1 MRNLSEHNLPTIIQ
15 GGMGAGVSSWRLAQ
29 AVSRLGHL
37 GVVSGTALDLIL
49 TRRLQDGDP
58 GGHMRRGLDHFPIPE
73 IVDRIWQEYFVPEG
87 KAARAPYRTLP
98 TRSKDSPREL
108 TELCIVANFV
118 EVFLAREGHDHPI
131 GINYL
136 EKIQLPLLPSIYGA
150 MLAGVGYVL
159 MGAGIPIKIPGVL
172 DRLANH
178 EPATYLLQVVGAQE
192 NDDRTMVFVPRE
204 FADCNL
210 SPLTR
215 PKFLAIVASNTLAT
229 TMLKKADG
237 RVDGLVI
244 EGYTAGG
251 HNAPPRGKLQLDE
264 RGEAIYGERDQVDLA
279 KIRDLGVPFWL
290 AGGYGRPEKLTE
302 ALAAGAAGVQVGTAF
317 AFCEESGLRDD
328 YKRALMAKALA
339 GEARVFT
346 DPVASPTHFP
356 FKVAQLEGTLSE
368 QDIYGAR
375 PRICDLGYLREAYRT
390 PDGMIDYRCS
400 AEPVTTYVSKGGTVE
415 NTVARKC
422 LCNALMAN
430 IGHPQLRGGKH
441 LEQGMVTSGN
451 DLTEIG
457 RFLQRGADTYT
468 AADVVR
474 TLMQGTIRSGNH
486 AFCRH
491 DGSIEQSEVF
501 SSASEKWVPAIRADA
516 CTGCGLCVEACG
528 PKSLAMVEEVAELS
542 FPDTC
547 GSEEHCLSACPENAI
562 QMIWAPFGG
571 DKAVG
576 QWREVEALPQ
586 R

>member
-1 MRNLSEHNLPTIIQ
+1 
-15 GGMGAGVSSWRLAQ
+15 MGAGVSGWRLAQ

-49 TRRLQDGDP
+49 ARRLQDGDP
-58 GGHMRRGLDHFPIPE
+58 GGHMRRGLNHFPIPQ
-73 IVDRIWQEYFVPEG
+73 IADRIWQEYYVSGG
-87 KAARAPYRTLP
+87 KEARAPYKTLP
-98 TRSKDSPREL
+98 THTKESPREV

-118 EVFLAREGHDHPI
+118 EVFLAREGHDHPV

-136 EKIQLPLLPSIYGA
+136 EKIQLPILPSIYGA

-159 MGAGIPIKIPGVL
+159 MGAGIPTKLPGVL

-178 EPATYLLQVVGAQE
+178 EPATYLLQFTGARE
-192 NDDRTMVFVPRE
+192 DDDRTMAFAAGE
-204 FADCNL
+204 FLGCDL

-229 TMLKKADG
+229 TMVKKADG

-290 AGGYGRPEKLTE
+290 AGGYGRPEKLAE

-317 AFCEESGLRDD
+317 AFCEESGLRSG
-328 YKRALMAKALA
+328 YKQALIAQALA
-339 GEARVFT
+339 GKARVFT
-346 DPVASPTHFP
+346 DPVASPTNFP

-368 QDIYGAR
+368 QDIYAAR

-390 PDGMIDYRCS
+390 PAGTIDYRCS
-400 AEPVTTYVSKGGTVE
+400 GEPVTKYVSKGGTVE
-415 NTVARKC
+415 NTLGRKC

-430 IGHPQLRGGKH
+430 IGHPQVRNAKH

-451 DLTEIG
+451 DLAEIG
-457 RFLQRGADTYT
+457 RFLAHGAATYT
-468 AADVVR
+468 AADVIR
-474 TLMQGTIRSGNH
+474 NLMHGTLSSG
-486 AFCRH
+486 
-491 DGSIEQSEVF
+491 
-501 SSASEKWVPAIRADA
+501 
-516 CTGCGLCVEACG
+516 
-528 PKSLAMVEEVAELS
+528 
-542 FPDTC
+542 
-547 GSEEHCLSACPENAI
+547 
-562 QMIWAPFGG
+562 
-571 DKAVG
+571 
-576 QWREVEALPQ
+576 
-586 R
+586 